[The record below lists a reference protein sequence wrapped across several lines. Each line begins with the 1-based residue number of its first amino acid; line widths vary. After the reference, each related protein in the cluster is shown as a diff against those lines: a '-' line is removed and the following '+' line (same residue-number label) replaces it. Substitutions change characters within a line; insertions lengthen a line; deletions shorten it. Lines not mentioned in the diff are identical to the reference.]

1 MLERNTCYPIED
13 CLQICQERQL
23 HEAVF
28 LLNKKLSKY
37 YDSITLG
44 VMILQD
50 KIDYSKLQVELYYC
64 KNHNIQ
70 VPFALPKSKKNIV
83 AQQAQA
89 AAEEASGK
97 IKKAKAEEEK
107 NNQMSQII
115 PIPGLLAKGG
125 RIIQSLSK
133 TIDKKEEKP
142 LNQKTM
148 IPWKSR
154 VSMVTKV

>member
-50 KIDYSKLQVELYYC
+50 KIDYSKL
-64 KNHNIQ
+64 
-70 VPFALPKSKKNIV
+70 
-83 AQQAQA
+83 
-89 AAEEASGK
+89 
-97 IKKAKAEEEK
+97 
-107 NNQMSQII
+107 
-115 PIPGLLAKGG
+115 
-125 RIIQSLSK
+125 
-133 TIDKKEEKP
+133 
-142 LNQKTM
+142 
-148 IPWKSR
+148 
-154 VSMVTKV
+154 